1 MGNESSTDT
10 KQLLIVGMEKAGK
23 SLFLKKLLDL
33 KKSDPDS
40 TISLE
45 HTTAYNY
52 ITYNYSRNKNF
63 NIWELGGDKI
73 SRSYWP
79 TYYRNLKFTKV
90 IFIIDIFDKSQHI
103 EAIRELLLMINE
115 EELKE
120 AKFFIIFNI
129 IAVDKLTL
137 VDSEVKEIQE
147 IANNMMSDLKNALVH
162 NFDTRVEWTVFDIS
176 KMKEGENKTVEM
188 MSNIFLDGIDINY
201 QEVD

>member
-1 MGNESSTDT
+1 MGNESSTDIR
-10 KQLLIVGMEKAGK
+10 QILVVGMEKAGK

-33 KKSDPDS
+33 KKSDPDN

-52 ITYNYSRNKNF
+52 ITYNYSKSHHY

-73 SRSYWP
+73 SRSFWP
-79 TYYRNLKFTKV
+79 TYYRNLKFSKV
-90 IFIIDIFDKSQHI
+90 IFIIDIFDKSTHI

-120 AKFFIIFNI
+120 AKFFIIFNVI
-129 IAVDKLTL
+129 SVDKLTL
-137 VDSEVKEIQE
+137 VDSEVKELQE
-147 IANNMMSDLKNALVH
+147 EANNMMGDIKNALVH

-188 MSNIFLDGIDINY
+188 MSNIFLDGVDINY
-201 QEVD
+201 EVD